1 VVLVTTRRLR
11 GADTPWPSEAYAS
24 PRTYAD
30 AVARAGGR
38 PLLAPPVTDGG
49 LSADD
54 WLEGVDGLL
63 LTGGPDVDPAWY
75 GRQPYPKLYG
85 VDAEVDE
92 LELDLVRAAADRG
105 LPVLAIC
112 RGLQVL
118 NVARGGTLDQHI
130 SDRPDLANHGWPGT
144 FDIVEHDVTI
154 EPRSR
159 LATALGITRAVVSS
173 VHHQAIDDLGR
184 DLAVTAWSDDEL
196 VEGVEATDDDDGWIV
211 GVQWHPEWQAG
222 NDTVQH
228 RLFAAFVDRARLRR

>member
-1 VVLVTTRRLR
+1 VVLVTTRLLK
-11 GADTPWPSEAYAS
+11 GADTPWPNEAYAS

-30 AVARAGGR
+30 AIARAGGK
-38 PLLAPPVTDGG
+38 PVLAPPVTDGAMT
-49 LSADD
+49 ADD

-75 GRQPYPKLYG
+75 GHDPHPKLYG
-85 VDAEVDE
+85 VDPNVDEFE
-92 LELDLVRAAADRG
+92 LELVRSATARG

-130 SDRPDLANHGWPGT
+130 SGKDGLSDHGWPGT

-159 LATALGITRAVVSS
+159 LAAALGITRAVVAS

-184 DLAVTAWSDDEL
+184 DLTVTAWADDDLIEA
-196 VEGVEATDDDDGWIV
+196 VEATDRGAWIV
-211 GVQWHPEWQAG
+211 GVQWHPEWEAET
-222 NDTVQH
+222 DPVQY
-228 RLFAAFVDRARLRR
+228 RLFAAFVDRARLHG